1 MGAQIQTQEPGEMAD
16 QAEAVLIFMGEDQE
30 PRGKAMQEDKATEP
44 QARPIPAEVE
54 AVLARLEKA
63 LIQNRLVGMVA
74 RALTG
79 NRSGITM
86 RAAVAAALTTRR
98 EAREAWEA
106 AVQEGTVRSLITPQ
120 LVGYLARLIP
130 AAAAV
135 LDR

>member
-1 MGAQIQTQEPGEMAD
+1 MEAQIQTQEPGEMAD
-16 QAEAVLIFMGEDQE
+16 QVEAVLINMVEDRE
-30 PRGKAMQEDKATEP
+30 LLGKATQADKATQP
-44 QARPIPAEVE
+44 QPRHIQ
-54 AVLARLEKA
+54 AVVGAGLARREKV
-63 LIQNRLVGMVA
+63 LIQNRLVVMVA

-120 LVGYLARLIP
+120 RAGYLARLIP